1 MLEYLRIRNLALIED
16 AELDFAP
23 GMNVLTGETGA
34 GKSFIL
40 KALGLL
46 LGDRLGADMV
56 RQGAEKAQVEAQ
68 FQMDGREI
76 VIRRSLLAESGRS
89 RLYVDDALRSQECVR
104 SLREQLLAH
113 ASQHGQQQLLQP
125 AFQARL
131 MESTLKDPDLL
142 RRRDELLE
150 QLRSVEAR
158 RKELRAREAH
168 LLERRDILEMQQQEI
183 DRVAPEAGEE
193 ERLEEQRAIVRAA
206 EQTREQYELALG
218 LLHGEEEPGLLDML
232 GRLERCLHQMARTD
246 DSVSEDADAV
256 TALRQQLSHLSG
268 RLRRPPLPE
277 DMPDVEQMEER
288 LYALAQLKR
297 KLHRSLDEILELR
310 EEIRE
315 NISFLDACA
324 LDITLLDKEEKQL
337 AAQLQD
343 TYQRAVVPINCVA
356 MTAEALDGILQRLL
370 YEFPIRE
377 IAVQMPSW
385 VMMLEPGHWLQSAV
399 YTAMLKFAGS
409 VHKMADIAGKNLP
422 LECEYITK
430 TMLTGMDLAS
440 GSVHITAMIAPD
452 IFYKILGEQTGL
464 SIVDEASLLPCVVSL
479 AKAKRAYD
487 KIKSALDQVEAT
499 GYGIVMPGI
508 EELTLEE
515 PEIVRQGGQYGVRL
529 SASAPSL
536 HIMRANIHTELS
548 PTVGSEQQGEELI
561 KSLLADFETDPGKLW
576 NTNIFG
582 KSLNELVSEGVQAK
596 LLHMPQEA
604 RSRLQSTLERIINE
618 GCDGLICILL

>member
-40 KALGLL
+40 KALGFL
-46 LGDRLGADMV
+46 LGDGLGADMV

-68 FQMDGREI
+68 FLMDGREI

-142 RRRDELLE
+142 CRRDELLE

-337 AAQLQD
+337 AAQLQEVLSALLP
-343 TYQRAVVPINCVA
+343 QRR
-356 MTAEALDGILQRLL
+356 EAAADFARQLEEELRQLGFSEQVRVIPDFMPQEVWPGLMDEKVRILWAPNPGQAPQPLDRI
-370 YEFPIRE
+370 
-377 IAVQMPSW
+377 
-385 VMMLEPGHWLQSAV
+385 
-399 YTAMLKFAGS
+399 
-409 VHKMADIAGKNLP
+409 
-422 LECEYITK
+422 
-430 TMLTGMDLAS
+430 AS
-440 GSVHITAMIAPD
+440 GGELSRFLLALMSVRPKAESATY
-452 IFYKILGEQTGL
+452 IFDEVDAGVGGL
-464 SIVDEASLLPCVVSL
+464 TLNKLAEKLENL
-479 AKAKRAYD
+479 AKQRQMLVITHWPQLAARAQKHFQISKTIRD
-487 KIKSALDQVEAT
+487 NATFTTCVPLDARQRHA
-499 GYGIVMPGI
+499 
-508 EELTLEE
+508 EL
-515 PEIVRQGGQYGVRL
+515 VRMAGGG
-529 SASAPSL
+529 
-536 HIMRANIHTELS
+536 
-548 PTVGSEQQGEELI
+548 QQGEALAA
-561 KSLLADFETDPGKLW
+561 SL
-576 NTNIFG
+576 
-582 KSLNELVSEGVQAK
+582 EG
-596 LLHMPQEA
+596 
-604 RSRLQSTLERIINE
+604 RSYQLTMF
-618 GCDGLICILL
+618 

>member
-23 GMNVLTGETGA
+23 GMNVLTCETGA

-40 KALGLL
+40 KALGFL

-68 FQMDGREI
+68 FLMDGREI

-104 SLREQLLAH
+104 SLRDQLLAH

-142 RRRDELLE
+142 CRRDELLE

-337 AAQLQD
+337 AAQLQEVLSALLP
-343 TYQRAVVPINCVA
+343 QRR
-356 MTAEALDGILQRLL
+356 EAAADFARQLEEELRQLGFSEQVRVIPDFMPQEVWPGLMDEKVRILWAPNPGQAPQPLDRI
-370 YEFPIRE
+370 
-377 IAVQMPSW
+377 
-385 VMMLEPGHWLQSAV
+385 
-399 YTAMLKFAGS
+399 
-409 VHKMADIAGKNLP
+409 
-422 LECEYITK
+422 
-430 TMLTGMDLAS
+430 AS
-440 GSVHITAMIAPD
+440 GGELSRFLLALMSVRPKAESATY
-452 IFYKILGEQTGL
+452 IFDEVDAGVGGL
-464 SIVDEASLLPCVVSL
+464 TLNKLAEKLENL
-479 AKAKRAYD
+479 AKQRQMLVITHWPQLAARAQKHFQISKTIRD
-487 KIKSALDQVEAT
+487 NATFTTCVPLDARQRHA
-499 GYGIVMPGI
+499 
-508 EELTLEE
+508 EL
-515 PEIVRQGGQYGVRL
+515 VRMAGGG
-529 SASAPSL
+529 
-536 HIMRANIHTELS
+536 
-548 PTVGSEQQGEELI
+548 QQGEALAA
-561 KSLLADFETDPGKLW
+561 SL
-576 NTNIFG
+576 
-582 KSLNELVSEGVQAK
+582 EG
-596 LLHMPQEA
+596 
-604 RSRLQSTLERIINE
+604 RSYQLTMF
-618 GCDGLICILL
+618 

>member
-40 KALGLL
+40 KALGFL

-68 FQMDGREI
+68 FLMDGREI

-142 RRRDELLE
+142 CRRDELLE

-168 LLERRDILEMQQQEI
+168 MLERRDILEMQQQEI

-337 AAQLQD
+337 AAQLQEVLSALLP
-343 TYQRAVVPINCVA
+343 QRR
-356 MTAEALDGILQRLL
+356 EAAADFARQLEEELRQLGFSEQVRVIPDFMPQEVWPGLMDEKVRILWAPNPGQAPQPLDRI
-370 YEFPIRE
+370 
-377 IAVQMPSW
+377 
-385 VMMLEPGHWLQSAV
+385 
-399 YTAMLKFAGS
+399 
-409 VHKMADIAGKNLP
+409 
-422 LECEYITK
+422 
-430 TMLTGMDLAS
+430 AS
-440 GSVHITAMIAPD
+440 GGELSRFLLALMSVRPKAESATY
-452 IFYKILGEQTGL
+452 IFDEVDAGVGGL
-464 SIVDEASLLPCVVSL
+464 TLNKLAEKLENL
-479 AKAKRAYD
+479 AKQRQMLVITHWPQLAARAQKHFQISKTIRD
-487 KIKSALDQVEAT
+487 NATFTTCVPLDARQRHA
-499 GYGIVMPGI
+499 
-508 EELTLEE
+508 EL
-515 PEIVRQGGQYGVRL
+515 VRMAGGG
-529 SASAPSL
+529 
-536 HIMRANIHTELS
+536 
-548 PTVGSEQQGEELI
+548 QQGEALAA
-561 KSLLADFETDPGKLW
+561 SL
-576 NTNIFG
+576 
-582 KSLNELVSEGVQAK
+582 EG
-596 LLHMPQEA
+596 
-604 RSRLQSTLERIINE
+604 RSYQLTMF
-618 GCDGLICILL
+618 

>member
-40 KALGLL
+40 KALGFL

-89 RLYVDDALRSQECVR
+89 RLDVDDALRSQECVR

-315 NISFLDACA
+315 NISVLDACA

-337 AAQLQD
+337 ATQLQEVLSALLP
-343 TYQRAVVPINCVA
+343 QRR
-356 MTAEALDGILQRLL
+356 EAAADFARQLEEELRQLGFSEQVRVIPDFMPQEVWPGLMDEKVRILWAPNPGQAPQPLDRI
-370 YEFPIRE
+370 
-377 IAVQMPSW
+377 
-385 VMMLEPGHWLQSAV
+385 
-399 YTAMLKFAGS
+399 
-409 VHKMADIAGKNLP
+409 
-422 LECEYITK
+422 
-430 TMLTGMDLAS
+430 AS
-440 GSVHITAMIAPD
+440 GGELSRFLLALMSVRPKAESATY
-452 IFYKILGEQTGL
+452 IFDEVDAGVGGL
-464 SIVDEASLLPCVVSL
+464 TLNKLAEKLENL
-479 AKAKRAYD
+479 AKQRQMLVITHWPQLAARAQKHFQISKTIRD
-487 KIKSALDQVEAT
+487 NATFTTCVPLDARQRHA
-499 GYGIVMPGI
+499 
-508 EELTLEE
+508 EL
-515 PEIVRQGGQYGVRL
+515 VRMAGGG
-529 SASAPSL
+529 
-536 HIMRANIHTELS
+536 
-548 PTVGSEQQGEELI
+548 QQGEALAA
-561 KSLLADFETDPGKLW
+561 SL
-576 NTNIFG
+576 
-582 KSLNELVSEGVQAK
+582 EG
-596 LLHMPQEA
+596 
-604 RSRLQSTLERIINE
+604 RSYQLTMF
-618 GCDGLICILL
+618 

>member
-40 KALGLL
+40 KALGFL

-158 RKELRAREAH
+158 RTELRAREAH

-337 AAQLQD
+337 AAQLQEVLSALLP
-343 TYQRAVVPINCVA
+343 QRR
-356 MTAEALDGILQRLL
+356 EAAADFARQLEEELRQLGFSEQVRVIPDFMPQEVWPGLMDEKVRILWAPNPGQAPQPLDRI
-370 YEFPIRE
+370 
-377 IAVQMPSW
+377 
-385 VMMLEPGHWLQSAV
+385 
-399 YTAMLKFAGS
+399 
-409 VHKMADIAGKNLP
+409 
-422 LECEYITK
+422 
-430 TMLTGMDLAS
+430 AS
-440 GSVHITAMIAPD
+440 GGELSRFLLALMSVRPKAESATY
-452 IFYKILGEQTGL
+452 IFDEVDAGVGGL
-464 SIVDEASLLPCVVSL
+464 TLNKLAEKLENL
-479 AKAKRAYD
+479 AKQRQMLVITHWPQLAARAQKHFQISKTIRD
-487 KIKSALDQVEAT
+487 NATFTTCVPLDARQRHA
-499 GYGIVMPGI
+499 
-508 EELTLEE
+508 EL
-515 PEIVRQGGQYGVRL
+515 VRMAGGG
-529 SASAPSL
+529 
-536 HIMRANIHTELS
+536 
-548 PTVGSEQQGEELI
+548 QQGEALAA
-561 KSLLADFETDPGKLW
+561 SL
-576 NTNIFG
+576 
-582 KSLNELVSEGVQAK
+582 EG
-596 LLHMPQEA
+596 
-604 RSRLQSTLERIINE
+604 RSYQLTMF
-618 GCDGLICILL
+618 

>member
-40 KALGLL
+40 KALGFL

-131 MESTLKDPDLL
+131 MESTLKDSDLL

-337 AAQLQD
+337 AAQLQEVLSALLP
-343 TYQRAVVPINCVA
+343 QRR
-356 MTAEALDGILQRLL
+356 EAAADFARQLEEELRQLGFSEQVRVIPDFMPQEVWPGLMDEKVRILWAPNPGQAPQPLDRI
-370 YEFPIRE
+370 
-377 IAVQMPSW
+377 
-385 VMMLEPGHWLQSAV
+385 
-399 YTAMLKFAGS
+399 
-409 VHKMADIAGKNLP
+409 
-422 LECEYITK
+422 
-430 TMLTGMDLAS
+430 AS
-440 GSVHITAMIAPD
+440 GGELSRFLLALMSVRPKAESATY
-452 IFYKILGEQTGL
+452 IFDEVDAGVGGL
-464 SIVDEASLLPCVVSL
+464 TLNKLAEKLENL
-479 AKAKRAYD
+479 AKQRQMLVITHWPQLAARAQKHFQISKTIRD
-487 KIKSALDQVEAT
+487 NATFTTCVPLDARQRHA
-499 GYGIVMPGI
+499 
-508 EELTLEE
+508 EL
-515 PEIVRQGGQYGVRL
+515 VRMAGGG
-529 SASAPSL
+529 
-536 HIMRANIHTELS
+536 
-548 PTVGSEQQGEELI
+548 QQGEALAA
-561 KSLLADFETDPGKLW
+561 SL
-576 NTNIFG
+576 
-582 KSLNELVSEGVQAK
+582 EG
-596 LLHMPQEA
+596 
-604 RSRLQSTLERIINE
+604 RSYQLTMF
-618 GCDGLICILL
+618 

>member
-40 KALGLL
+40 KALGFL

-76 VIRRSLLAESGRS
+76 VIQRSLLAESGRS

-337 AAQLQD
+337 AAQLQEVLSALLP
-343 TYQRAVVPINCVA
+343 QRR
-356 MTAEALDGILQRLL
+356 EAAADFARQLEEELRQLGFSEQVRVIPDFMPQEVWPGLMDEKVRILWAPNPGQAPQPLDRI
-370 YEFPIRE
+370 
-377 IAVQMPSW
+377 
-385 VMMLEPGHWLQSAV
+385 
-399 YTAMLKFAGS
+399 
-409 VHKMADIAGKNLP
+409 
-422 LECEYITK
+422 
-430 TMLTGMDLAS
+430 AS
-440 GSVHITAMIAPD
+440 GGELSRFLLALMSVRPKAESATY
-452 IFYKILGEQTGL
+452 IFDEVDAGVGGL
-464 SIVDEASLLPCVVSL
+464 TLNKLAEKLENL
-479 AKAKRAYD
+479 AKQRQMLVITHWPQLAARAQKHFQISKTIRD
-487 KIKSALDQVEAT
+487 NATFTTCVPLDARQRHA
-499 GYGIVMPGI
+499 
-508 EELTLEE
+508 EL
-515 PEIVRQGGQYGVRL
+515 VRMAGGG
-529 SASAPSL
+529 
-536 HIMRANIHTELS
+536 
-548 PTVGSEQQGEELI
+548 QQGEALAA
-561 KSLLADFETDPGKLW
+561 SL
-576 NTNIFG
+576 
-582 KSLNELVSEGVQAK
+582 EG
-596 LLHMPQEA
+596 
-604 RSRLQSTLERIINE
+604 RSYQLTMF
-618 GCDGLICILL
+618 

>member
-40 KALGLL
+40 KALGFL

-68 FQMDGREI
+68 FLMDGREI

-142 RRRDELLE
+142 CRRDELLE

-256 TALRQQLSHLSG
+256 MALRQQLSHLSG

-337 AAQLQD
+337 AAQLQEVLSALLP
-343 TYQRAVVPINCVA
+343 QRR
-356 MTAEALDGILQRLL
+356 EAAADFARQLEEELRQLGFSEQVRVIPDFMPQEVWPGLMDEKVRILWAPNPGQAPQPLDRI
-370 YEFPIRE
+370 
-377 IAVQMPSW
+377 
-385 VMMLEPGHWLQSAV
+385 
-399 YTAMLKFAGS
+399 
-409 VHKMADIAGKNLP
+409 
-422 LECEYITK
+422 
-430 TMLTGMDLAS
+430 AS
-440 GSVHITAMIAPD
+440 GGELSRFLLALMSVRPKAESATY
-452 IFYKILGEQTGL
+452 IFDEVDAGVGGL
-464 SIVDEASLLPCVVSL
+464 TLNKLAEKLENL
-479 AKAKRAYD
+479 AKQRQMLVITHWPQLAARAQKHFQISKTIRD
-487 KIKSALDQVEAT
+487 NATFTTCVPLDARQRHA
-499 GYGIVMPGI
+499 
-508 EELTLEE
+508 EL
-515 PEIVRQGGQYGVRL
+515 VRMAGGG
-529 SASAPSL
+529 
-536 HIMRANIHTELS
+536 
-548 PTVGSEQQGEELI
+548 QQGEALAA
-561 KSLLADFETDPGKLW
+561 SL
-576 NTNIFG
+576 
-582 KSLNELVSEGVQAK
+582 EG
-596 LLHMPQEA
+596 
-604 RSRLQSTLERIINE
+604 RSYQLTMF
-618 GCDGLICILL
+618 

>member
-40 KALGLL
+40 KALGFL

-68 FQMDGREI
+68 FLMDGREI

-142 RRRDELLE
+142 CRRDELLE

-337 AAQLQD
+337 AAQLQEVLSALLP
-343 TYQRAVVPINCVA
+343 QRR
-356 MTAEALDGILQRLL
+356 EAAADFARQLEEELRQLGFSEQVRVIPDFMPQEVWPGLMDEKVRILWAPNPGQAPQPLDRI
-370 YEFPIRE
+370 
-377 IAVQMPSW
+377 
-385 VMMLEPGHWLQSAV
+385 
-399 YTAMLKFAGS
+399 
-409 VHKMADIAGKNLP
+409 
-422 LECEYITK
+422 
-430 TMLTGMDLAS
+430 AS
-440 GSVHITAMIAPD
+440 GGELSRFLLALMSVRPKAESATY
-452 IFYKILGEQTGL
+452 IFDEVDAGVGGL
-464 SIVDEASLLPCVVSL
+464 TLNKL
-479 AKAKRAYD
+479 AKKLENLAEQRQMLVITHWPQLAARAQKHFQISKTIRD
-487 KIKSALDQVEAT
+487 NATFTTCVPLDARQRHA
-499 GYGIVMPGI
+499 
-508 EELTLEE
+508 EL
-515 PEIVRQGGQYGVRL
+515 VRMAGGG
-529 SASAPSL
+529 
-536 HIMRANIHTELS
+536 
-548 PTVGSEQQGEELI
+548 QQGEALAA
-561 KSLLADFETDPGKLW
+561 SL
-576 NTNIFG
+576 
-582 KSLNELVSEGVQAK
+582 EG
-596 LLHMPQEA
+596 
-604 RSRLQSTLERIINE
+604 RSYQLTMF
-618 GCDGLICILL
+618 

>member
-40 KALGLL
+40 KALGFL

-337 AAQLQD
+337 AAQLQEVLSALLP
-343 TYQRAVVPINCVA
+343 QRH
-356 MTAEALDGILQRLL
+356 EAAADFARQLEEELRQLGFSEQVRVIPDFMPQEVWPGLMDEKVRILWAPNPGQAPQPLDRI
-370 YEFPIRE
+370 
-377 IAVQMPSW
+377 
-385 VMMLEPGHWLQSAV
+385 
-399 YTAMLKFAGS
+399 
-409 VHKMADIAGKNLP
+409 
-422 LECEYITK
+422 
-430 TMLTGMDLAS
+430 AS
-440 GSVHITAMIAPD
+440 GGELSRFLLALMSVRPKAESATY
-452 IFYKILGEQTGL
+452 IFDEVDAGVGGL
-464 SIVDEASLLPCVVSL
+464 TLNKLAEKLENL
-479 AKAKRAYD
+479 AKQRQMLVITHWPQLAARAQKHFQISKTIRD
-487 KIKSALDQVEAT
+487 NATFTTCVPLDARQRHA
-499 GYGIVMPGI
+499 
-508 EELTLEE
+508 EL
-515 PEIVRQGGQYGVRL
+515 VRMAGGG
-529 SASAPSL
+529 
-536 HIMRANIHTELS
+536 
-548 PTVGSEQQGEELI
+548 QQGEALAA
-561 KSLLADFETDPGKLW
+561 SL
-576 NTNIFG
+576 
-582 KSLNELVSEGVQAK
+582 EG
-596 LLHMPQEA
+596 
-604 RSRLQSTLERIINE
+604 RSYQLTMF
-618 GCDGLICILL
+618 

>member
-40 KALGLL
+40 KALGFL

-158 RKELRAREAH
+158 RKELRDREAH

-337 AAQLQD
+337 AAQLQEVLSALLP
-343 TYQRAVVPINCVA
+343 QRR
-356 MTAEALDGILQRLL
+356 EAAADFARQLEEELRQLGFSEQVRVIPDFMPQEVWPGLMDEKVRILWAPNPGQAPQPLDRI
-370 YEFPIRE
+370 
-377 IAVQMPSW
+377 
-385 VMMLEPGHWLQSAV
+385 
-399 YTAMLKFAGS
+399 
-409 VHKMADIAGKNLP
+409 
-422 LECEYITK
+422 
-430 TMLTGMDLAS
+430 AS
-440 GSVHITAMIAPD
+440 GGELSRFLLALMSVRPKAESATY
-452 IFYKILGEQTGL
+452 IFDEVDAGVGGL
-464 SIVDEASLLPCVVSL
+464 TLNKLAEKLENL
-479 AKAKRAYD
+479 AKQRQMLVITHWPQLAARAQKHFQISKTIRD
-487 KIKSALDQVEAT
+487 NATFTTCVPLDARQRHA
-499 GYGIVMPGI
+499 
-508 EELTLEE
+508 EL
-515 PEIVRQGGQYGVRL
+515 VRMAGGG
-529 SASAPSL
+529 
-536 HIMRANIHTELS
+536 
-548 PTVGSEQQGEELI
+548 QQGEALAA
-561 KSLLADFETDPGKLW
+561 SL
-576 NTNIFG
+576 
-582 KSLNELVSEGVQAK
+582 EG
-596 LLHMPQEA
+596 
-604 RSRLQSTLERIINE
+604 RSYQLTMF
-618 GCDGLICILL
+618 

>member
-40 KALGLL
+40 KALGFL

-68 FQMDGREI
+68 FLMDGREI

-337 AAQLQD
+337 AAQLQEVLSALLP
-343 TYQRAVVPINCVA
+343 QRR
-356 MTAEALDGILQRLL
+356 EAAADFARQLEEELRQLGFSEQVRVIPDFMPQEVWPGLMDEKVRILWAPNPGQAPQPLDRI
-370 YEFPIRE
+370 
-377 IAVQMPSW
+377 
-385 VMMLEPGHWLQSAV
+385 
-399 YTAMLKFAGS
+399 
-409 VHKMADIAGKNLP
+409 
-422 LECEYITK
+422 
-430 TMLTGMDLAS
+430 AS
-440 GSVHITAMIAPD
+440 GGELSRFLLALMSVRPKAESATY
-452 IFYKILGEQTGL
+452 IFDEVDAGVGGL
-464 SIVDEASLLPCVVSL
+464 TLNKLAEKLENL
-479 AKAKRAYD
+479 AKQRQMLVITHWPQLAARAQKHFQISKTIRD
-487 KIKSALDQVEAT
+487 NATFTTCVPLDARQRHA
-499 GYGIVMPGI
+499 
-508 EELTLEE
+508 EL
-515 PEIVRQGGQYGVRL
+515 VRMAGGG
-529 SASAPSL
+529 
-536 HIMRANIHTELS
+536 
-548 PTVGSEQQGEELI
+548 QQGEALAA
-561 KSLLADFETDPGKLW
+561 SL
-576 NTNIFG
+576 
-582 KSLNELVSEGVQAK
+582 EG
-596 LLHMPQEA
+596 
-604 RSRLQSTLERIINE
+604 RSYQLTMF
-618 GCDGLICILL
+618 